1 MKIAMIGL
9 GKMGAN
15 MTQRLIE
22 HGHQVVAFDLS
33 EGARQAAAGFGADP
47 AATLDEVAAKL
58 TAPRV
63 AWVMVPAGDATNST
77 ITTLAGLFESGDVI
91 IDGG

>member
-1 MKIAMIGL
+1 MKIAMVGL

-33 EGARQAAAGFGADP
+33 EQARSAAASISRSGSLRRSVSAFHS
-47 AATLDEVAAKL
+47 
-58 TAPRV
+58 
-63 AWVMVPAGDATNST
+63 AGP
-77 ITTLAGLFESGDVI
+77 
-91 IDGG
+91 

>member
-22 HGHQVVAFDLS
+22 HGHEVVAFDLS
-33 EGARQAAAGFGADP
+33 DQARTRGGGHRRRAGGHPRRGGGQARP
-47 AATLDEVAAKL
+47 
-58 TAPRV
+58 PRG
-63 AWVMVPAGDATNST
+63 WPG
-77 ITTLAGLFESGDVI
+77 
-91 IDGG
+91 